1 MYDKSDWA
9 NAFYPNPNIPMKK
22 ILTLFLFIALAGMI
36 HAQQSLKVE
45 TFRLDNGLKVI
56 LCEEHSQPKI
66 YGCVVVHAGSKNENP
81 NATGVA
87 HYFEHIMFKGTD
99 RIGTTDWAKE
109 KPYLDSISQ
118 AYDRLQAAKNDKE
131 RHDIQLEI
139 NRLSIAASQYA
150 IPNEV
155 DAILQNMGCTGLN
168 AGTSYDYTVYYNTLP
183 SNQLINWM
191 DVYVERF
198 RNPVFRLFQ
207 SELETIYEEKNRSDN
222 KLAQKFAQNVLSES
236 YGDHPYGRQ
245 VIGYAKHLKNPQP
258 SEMQKFFDTYYVA
271 NNMTLILVGDF
282 NSAEVKGLVRDKFSV
297 WRSGKLPEMPAYNL
311 PDFAKQKVLN
321 VRRTPIKMGM
331 MIFPG
336 VPKNHPDKLA
346 LDMLSQILGG
356 NTGLLTQAAID
367 GRFLLALNM
376 DVSLNDAGT
385 NTILY
390 IPNLLFQSH
399 AKAEQVVWDCID
411 SIKQGQFSD
420 DIMEGIKVQSYID
433 RQHQIESISKISALL
448 LSLETEGSSY
458 EQWLKDGKRWS
469 SLTREDVMAVANK
482 YFDRDHCTLV
492 RSKMGF
498 PSGEPAVKPDWEHLE
513 PTNKGAQSPFAKI
526 IANNQPEPIKPQ
538 VIDFKKD
545 LDIQPVNPH
554 FNLYSTQNPYNDI
567 FNLEITYNYGI
578 IDNPDIQRAISYM
591 ELLGADSLKY
601 QELQQQLN
609 LLGATVSLVSDED
622 RSSLTISGLESNL
635 DSILSLCQ
643 HWLYHPH
650 HDARQ
655 LEKILDGLKSNEKSM
670 KNDADSWS
678 SALSEY
684 VFYGNQSQYLRET
697 PYKQWGKRTGEE
709 LHAEVLQILTR
720 NGYVTFSGNTDPST
734 LANKLRHYCLVRDS
748 VTDMRPRE
756 FRRKDYT
763 TPQFFYA
770 TNKKFLQSNIDI
782 YVPSIYLDTNLFTP
796 DGSPCD
802 RAAGSI
808 FTEYFGSGM
817 NSVMFQEIREFRSLG
832 YSTRAYVASSLLRLN
847 PLYTYAYLGTQ
858 CDKTQE
864 GVEAIRDLLVTFPER
879 PEKIQSTIQNVVSS
893 RNSNYLT
900 FRRIPE
906 MVQYWKEDL
915 GWHRDFRADLTEQMS
930 RLTIDDLRA
939 FHTKYIKNRPLV
951 VVISGNAKKFDPQAV
966 ANLLGSN
973 VKPIKVDFDQM
984 FQF

>member
-1 MYDKSDWA
+1 
-9 NAFYPNPNIPMKK
+9 MKK

-45 TFRLDNGLKVI
+45 TFHLDNGLKVI

-297 WRSGKLPEMPAYNL
+297 WRSGKLPEMPAYNI

-321 VRRTPIKMGM
+321 VRQTPIKMGM

-469 SLTREDVMAVANK
+469 ALTREDVMAVANK

-513 PTNKGAQSPFAKI
+513 PANKGAQSPFAKI

-554 FNLYSTQNPYNDI
+554 FNLYSTQNPYNNI
-567 FNLEITYNYGI
+567 FNLEVTYNYGI

-643 HWLYHPH
+643 HWLYHPR

-966 ANLLGSN
+966 SNLLGSN

>member
-1 MYDKSDWA
+1 MVFFA
-9 NAFYPNPNIPMKK
+9 VQ
-22 ILTLFLFIALAGMI
+22 TLSAQTALP
-36 HAQQSLKVE
+36 VE
-45 TFRLDNGLKVI
+45 TFHLDNGLKVI

-118 AYDRLQAAKNDKE
+118 AYDRLQAATNDKE

-183 SNQLINWM
+183 SNQLSNWM

-222 KLAQKFAQNVLSES
+222 KIAQKFAQNILTES
-236 YGDHPYGRQ
+236 YGDHPYSRP
-245 VIGYAKHLKNPQP
+245 VIGLAKHLKNPQP

-282 NSAEVKGLVRDKFSV
+282 KSKEAKQLIRDKFSV
-297 WRSGKLPEMPAYNL
+297 WRSGELPEEPTYQL
-311 PDFAKQKVLN
+311 PDFATQKIRK
-321 VRRTPIKMGM
+321 VRQTPIKMGM

-336 VPKNHPDKLA
+336 VPKNHPNKLA

-356 NTGLLTQAAID
+356 NTGLLTEAATE
-367 GRFLLALNM
+367 GRFLMALNL
-376 DVSLNDAGT
+376 DVSLNDAGA

-399 AKAEQVVWDCID
+399 AKAEEAIWECID
-411 SIKQGQFSD
+411 SIKQGRFSD
-420 DIMEGIKVQSYID
+420 EIIEGIKAQSLVD
-433 RQHQIESISKISALL
+433 RQRQLEGLNKISSLL

-458 EQWLKDGKRWS
+458 EQWLNDVKRWTA
-469 SLTREDVMAVANK
+469 LTREDIMAVANK
-482 YFDRDHCTLV
+482 YFNRDHCTLV

-498 PSGEPAVKPDWEHLE
+498 PSGEPAVKPDWQHLE
-513 PTNKGAQSPFAKI
+513 PANKDASSPFAKM
-526 IANNQPEPIKPQ
+526 IAANQPDPIRPQ

-545 LDIQPVNPH
+545 VNIQPINSH
-554 FNLYSTQNPYNDI
+554 YNLYSTQNPFNDI
-567 FNLEITYNYGI
+567 FELEITYNYGTL
-578 IDNPDIQRAISYM
+578 DNPDLDRAISYM
-591 ELLGADSLKY
+591 DLLGVDTLKY
-601 QELQQQLN
+601 QQFQQQLN
-609 LLGATVSLVSDED
+609 LLGATLSLVSDND
-622 RSSLTISGLESNL
+622 RSTLSISGLESNL
-635 DSILSLCQ
+635 DSILSLC
-643 HWLYHPH
+643 HRWFYHPR

-655 LEKILDGLKSNEKSM
+655 LEKILDGLKSNEKSI

-678 SALSEY
+678 TAIDEY
-684 VFYGNQSQYLRET
+684 VFYGDQSQFLRET

-709 LHAEVLQILTR
+709 LQAEVMQILTR
-720 NGYVTFSGNTDPST
+720 NGHATFSGNTDPSA
-734 LANKLRHYCLVRDS
+734 LADKLQHYGLVRDS
-748 VTDMRPRE
+748 VTDMHPRTYK
-756 FRRKDYT
+756 RKDYT
-763 TPQFFYA
+763 SSQFFYA
-770 TNKKFLQSNIDI
+770 TNKKFLQSNISF
-782 YVPSIYLDTNLFTP
+782 YVPSIYLDTNIFTT

-802 RAAGSI
+802 RAAGSL

-817 NSVMFQEIREFRSLG
+817 NSVIFQEIREFRSLG
-832 YSTRAYVASSLLRLN
+832 YSTRAYVSASLLRLN

-879 PEKIQSTIQNVVSS
+879 PEKIQPAIQQMVSS

-906 MVQYWKEDL
+906 MVQYWKEEH
-915 GWHRDFRADLTEQMS
+915 GWHRDYRADLTEQMS

-939 FHTKYIKNRPLV
+939 FHAKYIKDRPMI
-951 VVISGNAKKFDPQAV
+951 VVISGNAKKFDPKAV
-966 ANLLGSN
+966 AKLLGDN
-973 VKPIKVDFDQM
+973 VTPTEVTFDQM
-984 FQF
+984 FRF

>member
-1 MYDKSDWA
+1 
-9 NAFYPNPNIPMKK
+9 
-22 ILTLFLFIALAGMI
+22 
-36 HAQQSLKVE
+36 
-45 TFRLDNGLKVI
+45 
-56 LCEEHSQPKI
+56 
-66 YGCVVVHAGSKNENP
+66 
-81 NATGVA
+81 
-87 HYFEHIMFKGTD
+87 
-99 RIGTTDWAKE
+99 
-109 KPYLDSISQ
+109 
-118 AYDRLQAAKNDKE
+118 
-131 RHDIQLEI
+131 
-139 NRLSIAASQYA
+139 
-150 IPNEV
+150 
-155 DAILQNMGCTGLN
+155 
-168 AGTSYDYTVYYNTLP
+168 
-183 SNQLINWM
+183 
-191 DVYVERF
+191 
-198 RNPVFRLFQ
+198 
-207 SELETIYEEKNRSDN
+207 
-222 KLAQKFAQNVLSES
+222 
-236 YGDHPYGRQ
+236 
-245 VIGYAKHLKNPQP
+245 
-258 SEMQKFFDTYYVA
+258 
-271 NNMTLILVGDF
+271 
-282 NSAEVKGLVRDKFSV
+282 
-297 WRSGKLPEMPAYNL
+297 
-311 PDFAKQKVLN
+311 
-321 VRRTPIKMGM
+321 
-331 MIFPG
+331 
-336 VPKNHPDKLA
+336 
-346 LDMLSQILGG
+346 
-356 NTGLLTQAAID
+356 
-367 GRFLLALNM
+367 
-376 DVSLNDAGT
+376 
-385 NTILY
+385 
-390 IPNLLFQSH
+390 
-399 AKAEQVVWDCID
+399 
-411 SIKQGQFSD
+411 
-420 DIMEGIKVQSYID
+420 MEGIKVQSYID
-433 RQHQIESISKISALL
+433 RQQKLESISKISALL

-469 SLTREDVMAVANK
+469 ALTREDVMAVANK

-492 RSKMGF
+492 RSRMGF

-513 PTNKGAQSPFAKI
+513 PANKGAQSPFAKI

-643 HWLYHPH
+643 HWLYHPR

-930 RLTIDDLRA
+930 HLTIDDLRA
-939 FHTKYIKNRPLV
+939 FHAKYIKNRPLV

-966 ANLLGSN
+966 ANLLGPN

-984 FQF
+984 FRF

>member
-1 MYDKSDWA
+1 
-9 NAFYPNPNIPMKK
+9 MKK

-321 VRRTPIKMGM
+321 VRQTPIKMGM

>member
-1 MYDKSDWA
+1 
-9 NAFYPNPNIPMKK
+9 MKR
-22 ILTLFLFIALAGMI
+22 LFLFSMALFAMLALS
-36 HAQQSLKVE
+36 AQAKLPIQ
-45 TFRLDNGLKVI
+45 TFHLDNGLKVI

-99 RIGTTDWAKE
+99 RIGTIDWDKE

-118 AYDRLQAAKNDKE
+118 AYDRLQAAKNDQE

-183 SNQLINWM
+183 SNQLLNWM

-222 KLAQKFAQNVLSES
+222 RLAQKFALNVLTES
-236 YGDHPYGRQ
+236 YGDHPYSRQ

-282 NSAEVKGLVRDKFSV
+282 KTAEVKRLVKEKFGV
-297 WRSGKLPEMPAYNL
+297 WRSGKVPEMPAYHL
-311 PDFAKQKVLN
+311 PDFSKQKVLN
-321 VRRTPIKMGM
+321 VRQTPIKMGM

-336 VPKNHPDKLA
+336 VPKSHPDKLA
-346 LDMLSQILGG
+346 LDMFSQILGG
-356 NTGLLTQAAID
+356 NTGLLTEAAID
-367 GRFLLALNM
+367 GRLLMALNM
-376 DVSLNDAGT
+376 DVSFNDAGA

-411 SIKQGQFSD
+411 SIKQGRFSD
-420 DIMEGIKVQSYID
+420 DIIEGIKMQSYIE
-433 RQHQIESISKISALL
+433 RQQKIESISKISALL

-458 EQWLKDGKRWS
+458 DQWLQDGKRWS
-469 SLTREDVMAVANK
+469 TLTREDVMAVANK

-492 RSKMGF
+492 RSRMGF

-513 PTNKGAQSPFAKI
+513 PANKDAQSAFARM
-526 IANNQPEPIKPQ
+526 IAINQPDPIKPQ
-538 VIDFKKD
+538 IIDFKKD

-554 FNLYSTQNPYNDI
+554 FNLYSTQNPYNNI

-578 IDNPDIQRAISYM
+578 IDNPDINRAIGYM

-601 QELQQQLN
+601 QQLQQQLN
-609 LLGATVSLVSDED
+609 LLGATFSLVSNED
-622 RSSLTISGLESNL
+622 KSSLTISGPEDNL
-635 DSILSLCQ
+635 DSILSLCR
-643 HWLYHPH
+643 HWLYHPR

-655 LEKILDGLKSNEKSM
+655 LEKMLDGLKSTEKSV

-678 SALSEY
+678 KALREY
-684 VFYGNQSQYLRET
+684 VLYGDQSQYLRET

-734 LANKLRHYCLVRDS
+734 LADKLRHYGLVRDS

-756 FRRKDYT
+756 FRQKDYT

-770 TNKKFLQSNIDI
+770 TNKKFLQSNIDV
-782 YVPSIYLDTNLFTP
+782 YVPSIYLDTNLFTA

-832 YSTRAYVASSLLRLN
+832 YSTKAYVVSSLLRLN

-879 PEKIQSTIQNVVSS
+879 PEKVQPTIKNVVSS

-939 FHTKYIKNRPLV
+939 FHTKYIKGRPLV
-951 VVISGNAKKFDPQAV
+951 VVISGNAKRFDPMAV
-966 ANLLGSN
+966 ANLLGPD

-984 FQF
+984 FRF

>member
-1 MYDKSDWA
+1 
-9 NAFYPNPNIPMKK
+9 MKK
-22 ILTLFLFIALAGMI
+22 TALFCIAFLAVLTVS
-36 HAQQSLKVE
+36 AQNSLPVE
-45 TFRLDNGLKVI
+45 TFHLDNGLKVI

-118 AYDRLQAAKNDKE
+118 AYDRLQAASNDKE

-183 SNQLINWM
+183 SNQLTNWM

-207 SELETIYEEKNRSDN
+207 SELETIYEEKNRGDN
-222 KLAQKFAQNVLSES
+222 KIAQKFARNILTES
-236 YGDHPYGRQ
+236 YGDHPYSRP
-245 VIGYAKHLKNPQP
+245 VIGLAKHLKNPQP

-282 NSAEVKGLVRDKFSV
+282 NSDEAKQLIRDKFSV
-297 WRSGKLPEMPAYNL
+297 WRSGKLPQEPTYQL
-311 PDFAKQKVLN
+311 PDFATQKIVK
-321 VRRTPIKMGM
+321 VRQTPIKMGM

-336 VPKNHPDKLA
+336 VPKSHPDKLA
-346 LDMLSQILGG
+346 LDMLGQILGG
-356 NTGLLTQAAID
+356 NTGLLTEAATE
-367 GRFLLALNM
+367 GRFLMALNL

-399 AKAEQVVWDCID
+399 AKAEEAIWDCID
-411 SIKQGQFSD
+411 SIKQGRFSD
-420 DIMEGIKVQSYID
+420 EIIEGIKAQSHVS
-433 RQHQIESISKISALL
+433 RQRQLEGLNKISSLL
-448 LSLETEGSSY
+448 LSLETEGSNY
-458 EQWLKDGKRWS
+458 EQWLNDGKRWTA
-469 SLTREDVMAVANK
+469 LTREDIIAVANK

-513 PTNKGAQSPFAKI
+513 PANKDASSPFAKM
-526 IANNQPEPIKPQ
+526 IAANQPDPIRPQ

-545 LDIQPVNPH
+545 VNIQPINSH
-554 FNLYSTQNPYNDI
+554 YNLYSTQNPFNDI
-567 FNLEITYNYGI
+567 FELEITYNYGTL
-578 IDNPDIQRAISYM
+578 DNPDLNRAISYM

-601 QELQQQLN
+601 QQLQQQLN
-609 LLGATVSLVSDED
+609 LYGAYFSLINNDD
-622 RSSLTISGLESNL
+622 NTSLTISGLESNL

-643 HWLYHPH
+643 RWLYHPR
-650 HDARQ
+650 HDKRQ
-655 LEKILDGLKSNEKSM
+655 LDKLLDGLKADKKSS
-670 KNDADSWS
+670 KNDADSWFNALEDYVTLGDQ
-678 SALSEY
+678 SA
-684 VFYGNQSQYLRET
+684 YLRQT
-697 PYKQWGKRTGEE
+697 PYSEWGKRTGEE

-720 NGYVTFSGNTDPST
+720 NGHVTFSGNTDPST
-734 LANKLRHYCLVRDS
+734 LADKLQQYNLVCDS
-748 VTDMRPRE
+748 LNTPGGTPVTDMPRRAYKE
-756 FRRKDYT
+756 KQYT
-763 TPQFFYA
+763 TPQLFYS
-770 TNKKFLQSNIDI
+770 TNKKFLQSKIGI
-782 YVPSIYLDTNLFTP
+782 YVPSTYLDTNMFTP

-802 RAAGSI
+802 RVASVL
-808 FTEYFGSGM
+808 FDEYFGNGM

-832 YSTRAYVASSLLRLN
+832 YSTYAYFSATLLRHN
-847 PLYTYAYLGTQ
+847 PAYTYAFLGTQ

-864 GVEAIRDLLVTFPER
+864 GVEAIRDLLVTLPER
-879 PEKIQSTIQNVVSS
+879 PEKLQPAIQQLVSTQ
-893 RNSNYLT
+893 NSNYYT
-900 FRRIPE
+900 FRRIPGN
-906 MVQYWKEDL
+906 VQFWVENL
-915 GWHRDFRADLTEQMS
+915 GWQRDHRAEITEQIS
-930 RLTIDDLRA
+930 RLTMDDLRA
-939 FHTKYIKNRPLV
+939 FHNKYIKNRPLI
-951 VVISGNAKKFDPQAV
+951 VVISGNAKKFDPKAV
-966 ANLLGSN
+966 ARLLGPD
-973 VKPIKVDFDQM
+973 VTPTEVTFDQM
-984 FQF
+984 FRF